1 FRQLNLDSQFFTG
14 KPPVYLVWQN
24 SLSPAQRLTF
34 ERSLVQAGA
43 GSVQLVNSLVA
54 AWIGLK
60 KQKLVSSQAL
70 LLNIGAQ
77 TTLFGLVQD
86 GQLICDY
93 FVPQGIE
100 LIKKQIQAL
109 VREKYSL
116 AISLTTADKVLTELV
131 EISPTSSASKALV
144 IRGKRL
150 ETGLPDTEKI
160 LNDEFKKV
168 ATSYLQLLLESWQL
182 FLEKLPS
189 SIQRELANLEIII
202 FGGGSQLVGLDIYLS
217 KKLSLSVK
225 VAADPQDIVWQ
236 GLNYYVKNKIHS

>member
-1 FRQLNLDSQFFTG
+1 M
-14 KPPVYLVWQN
+14 
-24 SLSPAQRLTF
+24 
-34 ERSLVQAGA
+34 
-43 GSVQLVNSLVA
+43 
-54 AWIGLK
+54 
-60 KQKLVSSQAL
+60 
-70 LLNIGAQ
+70 
-77 TTLFGLVQD
+77 
-86 GQLICDY
+86 
-93 FVPQGIE
+93 
-100 LIKKQIQAL
+100 